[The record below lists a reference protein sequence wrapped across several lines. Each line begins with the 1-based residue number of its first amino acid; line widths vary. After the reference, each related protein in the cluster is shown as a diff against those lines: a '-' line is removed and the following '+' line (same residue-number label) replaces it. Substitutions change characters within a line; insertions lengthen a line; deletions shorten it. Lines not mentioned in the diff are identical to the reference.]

1 MDFVVSFKIG
11 LAYCDGY
18 KRMDNTKGQNAATFN
33 KVFEIEVQFRF
44 SKIVIEIK
52 E

>member
-1 MDFVVSFKIG
+1 MYFVVSFKIG

-18 KRMDNTKGQNAATFN
+18 KRMDNTKGQNDVNFN
-33 KVFEIEVQFRF
+33 NVFKIKVQFRF